1 MHLSTYMYG
10 YGYVYALICIAC
22 EFFFFFLKNNKYFNT
37 HTWGEGRKS

>member
-37 HTWGEGRKS
+37 HTWGDVKRF